1 MGRELLTA
9 YGLFLLEVVTA
20 LTVESGSPDALCPDL
35 AQTREAVAARL
46 GTLRVARPG
55 WRARYTIGHSPDSTG
70 GDFVRLEVFDP
81 DGIARLQR
89 DLPMTGRSCV
99 DMAQALALVL
109 DRYFRSLTAEPA
121 AEGETS
127 LPAPSPETTAA
138 GATRPAQNTDIP
150 TTAKPGVAPQPAAV
164 APRTPPPRPSTAR
177 WLLAGAG
184 VAIASRPSSA
194 GVSIAVATEP
204 IARLEL
210 GFGAVALLAKEQQQV
225 DGGVV
230 SQQGFPLR
238 AWATYAV
245 IHGGLDLQLGPEV
258 LGAVDVGQSVDGQ
271 HQSLRFLFGVG
282 PRASVRSWPNPRF
295 GFGVTGSVDFA
306 ATSGR
311 FLVGT
316 KEVLAPSPAQGLVA
330 LDITWLLI
338 P

>member
-20 LTVESGSPDALCPDL
+20 LTVESGSPDALCPEL

-55 WRARYTIGHSPDSTG
+55 WRARYTIGHAPDSTD

-99 DMAQALALVL
+99 DMAQALALIL
-109 DRYFRSLTAEPA
+109 DRYFRTLTAEPA

-127 LPAPSPETTAA
+127 LPVLSPATTAA
-138 GATRPAQNTDIP
+138 GATRPAQDIP
-150 TTAKPGVAPQPAAV
+150 TTPTPGDAQRSAAV
-164 APRTPPPRPSTAR
+164 APETPPPRPRPSTAR
-177 WLLAGAG
+177 WLLGSAG

-194 GVSIAVATEP
+194 GVSIAIATEP
-204 IARLEL
+204 VPRLEL
-210 GFGAVALLAKEQQQV
+210 GFGGVALLAKEEEQV
-225 DGGVV
+225 DEGMV

-238 AWATYAV
+238 AWVTYV
-245 IHGGLDLQLGPEV
+245 LIHGGLDLQLGPEV
-258 LGAVDVGQSVDGQ
+258 LGAIDVGQSVDGQ
-271 HQSLRFLFGVG
+271 HKSPRFLFGVG
-282 PRASVRSWPNPRF
+282 PRASVRSWPNQRF
-295 GFGVTGSVDFA
+295 GFGVTGSVDFRL
-306 ATSGR
+306 TSGR
-311 FLVGT
+311 FLVGSR
-316 KEVLAPSPAQGLVA
+316 EVLAPSPAQGLVA
-330 LDITWLLI
+330 LEITWLLI